1 MLSYRWVIESFYD
14 FVQKARDDEALG
26 HGDGNAAGAQIKQ
39 FVLVDLTGRCAMP
52 CQNKICAEY
61 RAGSVELIAIFAA
74 RKLWPLL
81 QKRARRRR

>member
-14 FVQKARDDEALG
+14 FVQKARDDETLG
-26 HGDGNAAGAQIKQ
+26 RGDGNATGTQIKQ
-39 FVLVDLTGRCAMP
+39 FVLVDLTGRYALRCEN
-52 CQNKICAEY
+52 QFRAEY
-61 RAGSVELIAIFAA
+61 RAGSAEMIAIFAA